1 MLIQAEE
8 NDGETSILRFGLFHQ
23 LGLLFRVVDLELRGF
38 AFLLIDSTSRVVL
51 ELQMIQYNL
60 GHG

>member
-8 NDGETSILRFGLFHQ
+8 NDGETSILRFELFHQ